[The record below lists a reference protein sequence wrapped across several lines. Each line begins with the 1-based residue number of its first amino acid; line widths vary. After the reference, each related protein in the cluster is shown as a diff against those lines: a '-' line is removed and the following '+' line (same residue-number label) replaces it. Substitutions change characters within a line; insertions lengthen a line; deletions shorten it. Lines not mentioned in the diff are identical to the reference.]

1 MKLKHR
7 YFIILYLNGKKKK
20 TLHKTV
26 KRSTIMDYWRE
37 YKTQIKPRYC
47 AEIRGRKRT
56 KLNFELF
63 LVYPM
68 TRWSITDKA
77 YKKDGL
83 GRNISVTLDNPDYR
97 VKEIIEWWEEER
109 VFDFQIKKHIKYD
122 QLLSNIME
130 VTDICQIFTLN
141 NKLFVQIENDVRV
154 YGNKNL
160 HDTDRLFDIV
170 REDLQN
176 KKRKNFL
183 FIKDVSTYQRKQLYD
198 FLITKGFSRKELFR
212 HYSY

>member
-1 MKLKHR
+1 ML
-7 YFIILYLNGKKKK
+7 F
-20 TLHKTV
+20 
-26 KRSTIMDYWRE
+26 RS
-37 YKTQIKPRYC
+37 
-47 AEIRGRKRT
+47 
-56 KLNFELF
+56 
-63 LVYPM
+63 
-68 TRWSITDKA
+68 
-77 YKKDGL
+77 
-83 GRNISVTLDNPDYR
+83 
-97 VKEIIEWWEEER
+97 WEEER
-109 VFDFQIKKHIKYD
+109 VFDFQIKKHIKYN
-122 QLLSNIME
+122 QLLSNILE
-130 VTDICQIFTLN
+130 VTDICQVFTLN